1 MFYVQSPMK
10 KDFFVELLDGATIQE
25 VTYKF
30 EKMEG
35 MKIYFSYTG
44 DVDVER
50 AIRVAKDHIKTT
62 DYGKVLYYIVMPVEN

>member
-1 MFYVQSPMK
+1 MFYIQSPLK
-10 KDFFVELLDGATIQE
+10 REFFVELFDGKTYKE

-30 EKMEG
+30 EKMDG

-44 DVDVER
+44 DVDLER

-62 DYGKVLYYIVMPVEN
+62 DLGKVLYYIVMPVE

>member
-10 KDFFVELLDGATIQE
+10 RDFFVELFDGNTIDGI
-25 VTYKF
+25 TYKF

-35 MKIYFSYTG
+35 MKIYFTYQG
-44 DVDVER
+44 DVDIER

-62 DYGKVLYYIVMPVEN
+62 DYGKVLYYIVMPVE